1 MTLIKHL
8 VSIVIFVTGIV
19 GVSSAQDFL
28 PTLSD
33 NYMGINQAILQPA
46 AIVDSHFERDFSLL
60 GFNSDIYND
69 AMRYRSEWLLNP
81 IGILTND
88 KWWDEN
94 TYLDDPD
101 GEDKNFFMSQ
111 SVMGPGFLVSI
122 GEKNALGFT
131 FRLRSITNTDDLSEP
146 LFRSIY
152 SQYDDSDYRNQW
164 YYDKDMRSV
173 QHIYGDYGLTYARQV
188 MNRGPHF
195 LKIGVTA
202 KFLHG
207 ISSAYVQTDSL
218 FFYYDGTAADNA
230 KPVSWNSPYVY
241 GGLSGNW
248 GKYDDEGNYD
258 YSINYELT
266 AKPSIG
272 LDIGIVYEFRPRYK
286 QYFYNVD
293 GKRYLVR
300 KDKNK
305 YLLKIGVSLLDVGRL
320 KYKKEYNSYNLAAYF
335 TSDYLARYQNG
346 DNSTPANT
354 YWLDADKASFSF
366 LEYVNFVDTLNQRY
380 LSDRGVDKDQN
391 DPGYF
396 MMYLPTAISLQVDAK
411 VYRRMYVNLT
421 TYTGL
426 NQSFSRSPNSHFIT
440 NYSITPRYE
449 QKWVTISL
457 PIQYNQ
463 YNKLSVG
470 LGVRTAFVYFGINN
484 LFSAMFKD
492 SYSLNVYIGAK
503 LPIFKGKPRSDVDN
517 DILAF

>member
-1 MTLIKHL
+1 
-8 VSIVIFVTGIV
+8 
-19 GVSSAQDFL
+19 
-28 PTLSD
+28 
-33 NYMGINQAILQPA
+33 MGINQAVLQPA
-46 AIVDSHFERDFSLL
+46 AIVDSHFERDFNML

-81 IGILTND
+81 IGILTNNR
-88 KWWDEN
+88 WWDET
-94 TYLDDPD
+94 TYLDAPN

-122 GEKNALGFT
+122 GEKHALGFT

-152 SQYDDSDYRNQW
+152 TGYEEPENWNRW
-164 YYDKDMRSV
+164 FFDKEMRSV
-173 QHIYGDYGLTYARQV
+173 QHIYGDYGITYAAQII
-188 MNRGPHF
+188 NSGPHF
-195 LKIGVTA
+195 IKAGITV

-207 ISSAYVQTDSL
+207 IASAYVQTDSL
-218 FFYYDGTAADNA
+218 YSYFHGIEGIDE
-230 KPVSWNSPYVY
+230 KPVSWNSPNVY

-248 GKYDDEGNYD
+248 GSYDEQGNYD
-258 YSINYELT
+258 YSINYQMT

-272 LDIGIVYEFRPRYK
+272 FDFGIVYEFRPRYK

-293 GKRYLVR
+293 GRRYLVR

-305 YLLKIGVSLLDVGRL
+305 YLLKIGVSLLDIGRL
-320 KYKKEYNSYNLAAYF
+320 KYKKEYNSYDLAADF
-335 TSDYLARYQNG
+335 TSDYLTRFNSG
-346 DNSTPANT
+346 DNSVPENT
-354 YWLDADKASFSF
+354 YWLDAEKASFSF

-380 LSDRGVDKDQN
+380 LSNRGVEKDEN

-396 MMYLPTAISLQVDAK
+396 TMRLPAAISLQVDAK
-411 VYRRMYVNLT
+411 VYRMIYVNLT

-426 NQSFSRSPNSHFIT
+426 NQGFSTVPSSHFIS

-449 QKWVTISL
+449 SKWITVSL
-457 PIQYNQ
+457 PVQYNQ
-463 YNKLSVG
+463 YNKVSVG
-470 LGVRTAFVYFGINN
+470 LGVRTAFVYFGVNN

-492 SYSLNVYIGAK
+492 SHSLNIYIGAK
-503 LPIFKGKPRSDVDN
+503 FSVPKGKPRADVDN